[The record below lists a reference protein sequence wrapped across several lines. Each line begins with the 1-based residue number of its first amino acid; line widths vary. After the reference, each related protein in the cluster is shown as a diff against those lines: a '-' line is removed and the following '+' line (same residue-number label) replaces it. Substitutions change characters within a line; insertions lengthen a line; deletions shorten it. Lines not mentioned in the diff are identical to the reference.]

1 MQSKR
6 PNILLITS
14 DQQRRDSLGCYHPG
28 LSTPGVDSL
37 ARDGMVFD
45 RAYTCHATC
54 TPARAS
60 ILTGLMGSH
69 HGAYTI
75 GTSLPEHIPT
85 LAGILSHNGYCTALV
100 GKPHFQQLSTPGTL
114 EYSGA
119 SADEAFWRGY
129 EGGYYGFEHT
139 RIYNG
144 HTSYRFTAGMH
155 YRVWLKDKG
164 VTDRQLEEWFN
175 YKPSDSYREAG
186 RWQLPREYHPSV
198 FTSECSCEFLENAG
212 PDRPFF
218 LWASFSDPHD
228 PHVTPAPYDT
238 MFDPRE
244 VDYLGYL
251 PGEHDQRP
259 ACYNQLYRGGVEAL
273 PFNDSFGVPSAPSA
287 LLFGDDDYFRRI
299 TALHHGMVKLMDEE
313 IEKILNTLRRKGLY
327 DDTLILFT
335 TDHGDYLGNHGFV
348 YKGFPAFE
356 EVYNVPLVVKPPREC
371 AQSRSDALFSHI
383 DIAPTVL
390 DYAGIP
396 AGHAM
401 DGVSQRCALEHNT
414 AARTSLP
421 IENRLVT
428 EGFYQ
433 KMLVTQRYKLVMY
446 QDSTE
451 GELYD
456 LQTDRDQYRNLW
468 EDPAYSGVKLDL
480 LRQLSG
486 RDAQTPQQA
495 LEAIWQ
501 QMHAEE
507 PVQIRTSYS

>member
-1 MQSKR
+1 MQRAR

-14 DQQRRDSLGCYHPG
+14 DQQRRDSLGCYNSR

-37 ARDGMVFD
+37 ARDGIVFD

-60 ILTGLMGSH
+60 ILTGLLGSR

-75 GTSLPEHIPT
+75 GTALPESIPT
-85 LAGILSHNGYCTALV
+85 LAGILSHSGYRTALV

-114 EYSGA
+114 EYSGT
-119 SADEAFWRGY
+119 SADEDFWRGY
-129 EGGYYGFEHT
+129 EGGYYGFDHT

-144 HTSYRFTAGMH
+144 HTSYKFTAGMH

-164 VTDRQLEEWFN
+164 ITDRQINEWFN
-175 YKPSDSYREAG
+175 YKPADSYREAG

-198 FTSECSCEFLENAG
+198 FTGECAREFLENADA
-212 PDRPFF
+212 DRPFF

-238 MFDPRE
+238 MFDPGE
-244 VDYLGYL
+244 VDYLGYR

-259 ACYNQLYRGGVEAL
+259 ACYNQLYHGGVETL
-273 PFNDSFGVPSAPSA
+273 PFNDKFGVPSAPSA
-287 LLFGDDDYFRRI
+287 KLFGDDDYFRRI
-299 TALHHGMVKLMDEE
+299 TALHHGMVKLMGEE
-313 IEKILNTLRRKGLY
+313 IEKILHTLHRKGLY
-327 DDTLILFT
+327 DNTLILFT

-356 EVYNVPLVVKPPREC
+356 EVYNIPLVIKPPEGC
-371 AQSRSDALFSHI
+371 ACRRSDALFSHI
-383 DIAPTVL
+383 DIAPTAL
-390 DYAGIP
+390 DYAGVSV
-396 AGHAM
+396 GHPL
-401 DGVSQRCALEHNT
+401 DGISQRCTLET
-414 AARTSLP
+414 GSAARTSLL

-428 EGFYQ
+428 DGFYQ
-433 KMLVTQRYKLVMY
+433 KMLVTQKYKLVVY

-456 LQTDRDQYRNLW
+456 LEADRNQYQNLW
-468 EDPAYSGVKLDL
+468 QTPAYSAVRLEL
-480 LRQLSG
+480 LQQLASQK
-486 RDAQTPQQA
+486 AQTLQQA
-495 LEAIWQ
+495 LELIWQ

-507 PVQIRTSYS
+507 LVQIRTSYS